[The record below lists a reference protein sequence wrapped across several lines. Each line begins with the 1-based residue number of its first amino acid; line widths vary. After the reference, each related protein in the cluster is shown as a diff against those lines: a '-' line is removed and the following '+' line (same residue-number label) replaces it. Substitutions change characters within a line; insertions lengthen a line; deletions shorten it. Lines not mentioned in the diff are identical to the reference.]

1 MTIVTKAAR
10 RKPVAAPSS
19 PTALYEGSE
28 RRQEVLQHAAE
39 CFAAVGYRATSMRA
53 IAEASGMLAGSLY
66 SHFDSKLQMLK
77 ELMARFFSVL
87 LPRQRAAFEM
97 DGTAAERL
105 EAMVREVV
113 EVCSMYR
120 EVVMV
125 IEVDWH
131 DIVGTPELNEVVAQ
145 GRENSLLFRRLL
157 EEGVRNG
164 EMREDVDLDC
174 VVRLI
179 HSTIYGL
186 LDRRFRLTGLDGR
199 RINDFSAEQVSA
211 TLNAVLSGGLVRTGK
226 TSSRSRRRPARADA
240 VGSP

>member
-1 MTIVTKAAR
+1 
-10 RKPVAAPSS
+10 
-19 PTALYEGSE
+19 
-28 RRQEVLQHAAE
+28 
-39 CFAAVGYRATSMRA
+39 MRA

-66 SHFDSKLQMLK
+66 SHFDSKLQMLE

-97 DGTAAERL
+97 DGTVTERL

-113 EVCSMYR
+113 EVCSAYR

-131 DIVGTPELNEVVAQ
+131 DIVGTPELAEVVAH

-157 EEGVRNG
+157 EEGVRNH
-164 EMREDVDLDC
+164 EIRDDIDLDC

-199 RINDFSAEQVSA
+199 RVNDFSADQVSG
-211 TLNAVLSGGLVRTGK
+211 TINALFLGGLVRGGRAGT
-226 TSSRSRRRPARADA
+226 RPRRRPTGTESSA
-240 VGSP
+240 SS